1 MEDEGMEEK
10 GTDLIQLEMMVK
22 RGREKREAKSL
33 VRQLKE
39 TRLLSL
45 GTQPWR
51 EKKSQLAHDWELV
64 EDPVVWLQ
72 CPLGVCPSQVI
83 TPSLLELPEDLD
95 CHNSAP
101 LFKGLPEVLGTSD
114 DTSPPTLLPVD
125 IENWPQSIPAPDI
138 GAIQK
143 SVALL

>member
-64 EDPVVWLQ
+64 E
-72 CPLGVCPSQVI
+72 
-83 TPSLLELPEDLD
+83 
-95 CHNSAP
+95 
-101 LFKGLPEVLGTSD
+101 GTSD
-114 DTSPPTLLPVD
+114 VHEGNLIYLMLSYFHALHLLPPTY
-125 IENWPQSIPAPDI
+125 Q
-138 GAIQK
+138 IQ
-143 SVALL
+143 